1 MNHNAKTL
9 YLAWQDKS
17 RTRRWFP
24 VGRLDVESQEP
35 GYRFRY
41 IQGALDAQRLA
52 SFVPLAEFPDFKKDY
67 RSPRLFPMFQNR
79 VIMSGR
85 VDFGEY
91 LKQLNL
97 PETAGP
103 LEILSVDGGQRTT
116 DNLEVFPK
124 ITLRDDGTFCCRFFL
139 HGWSHVSPPAQERI
153 NSLKAGE
160 NLYVALEL
168 NNPVT
173 TTALQIQTEDYA
185 MIGWAPRYLAND
197 LMAAMANNPSYTA
210 SVVRINPQPAPSR
223 QRVLIELQGKWHG
236 YAPMQSSEYNP
247 LV

>member
-1 MNHNAKTL
+1 MNSNVKTL

-24 VGRLDVESQEP
+24 VGQLDAELHEP

-52 SFVPLAEFPDFKKDY
+52 GFVPLAEFPDFRKNY
-67 RSPRLFPMFQNR
+67 RSPRLFQMFQNR

-85 VDFGEY
+85 VDFHEY
-91 LKQLNL
+91 LKQLDL

-116 DNLEVFPK
+116 DNLEMFPK

-139 HGWSHVSPPAQERI
+139 HGWSHVNLPAQERI

-160 NLYVALEL
+160 NLHVALEL

-173 TTALQIQTEDYA
+173 TTALQIQTEDHN
-185 MIGWAPRYLAND
+185 MIGWAPGYLAGD
-197 LMAAMANNPSYTA
+197 LMAAVAKTPSYKA
-210 SVVRINPQPAPSR
+210 SVVRINPQPMPSR

-236 YAPMQSSEYNP
+236 YAPMQSAEFDP